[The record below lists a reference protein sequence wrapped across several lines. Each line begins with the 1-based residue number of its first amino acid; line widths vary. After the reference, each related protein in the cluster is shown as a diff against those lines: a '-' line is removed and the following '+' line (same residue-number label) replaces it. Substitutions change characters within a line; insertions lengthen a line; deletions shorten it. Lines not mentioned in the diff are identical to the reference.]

1 MAEQPQHVSADRGS
15 YAAGRDINKYGLDED
30 QVAALV
36 AKAVAENSQNVP
48 RSTILELANRVAP
61 RTDDLEQALND
72 LRNALDIAARMRRR
86 VGAPSNLDPFVD
98 AVMAELDVLNE
109 KGEFDDGVAVV
120 DRAVA
125 AAEARLEREQAAFAE
140 ILNVAID
147 QHLLAFDA
155 NGAATKIARR
165 VDLEASDPADRFD
178 ALRRERDTWYK
189 RGRDKGLNL
198 DLSVAIA
205 LAEIARN
212 RADTPDQKGVALND
226 LGAAFQTLGQR
237 ESYTE
242 RLEEAVAAYR
252 AALKEHT
259 RDRNPL
265 DWAMTQ
271 MNLGAALYTLGDRES
286 GTGRLEEAAAAF
298 RAALE
303 ERPRDRV
310 PLGWARTQVNLGN
323 ALATLGD
330 RESGTDR
337 LEEAA
342 AAFRAALEELT
353 RDRVPLDWATTQMNL
368 GTALRALGER
378 EVGTDRLEEAVA
390 ACRAA
395 LEEWTRDRVPLDW
408 ARTQMNLGTA
418 LRVLGERESGTDRLE
433 EAVAAFRAALE
444 ELTRDRAPLDW
455 AMTRGNI
462 ASVHIA
468 LFDKTSNVTELD
480 RAQAAIN
487 DALEVFARAEASQY
501 LSIIAIIQVAID
513 ARRGG

>member
-303 ERPRDRV
+303 E
-310 PLGWARTQVNLGN
+310 
-323 ALATLGD
+323 
-330 RESGTDR
+330 
-337 LEEAA
+337 
-342 AAFRAALEELT
+342 LT